1 MFEILLR
8 KRIFL
13 TDRFEKIEKSLIMYG
28 IITGKQLANQQVE
41 MLHQAQRDEFEL
53 LLRQKLVSSD
63 YVVTN
68 PDSKDVKEEKPESK
82 SKDTKEDEP
91 KASAEKTGA
100 TEEDGGQVIGS
111 SLIDEPKET
120 EEAAEKPIL
129 SVALRR
135 HLMAMSKEDNWYELY
150 KSITNEKDMAEKD
163 QQRMIRRER
172 RRIRRRQ
179 KLRKERIEAIVHT
192 LKIRKAYRKRAG
204 IKLRSTSV
212 DRYHDYTDREYE
224 QRLVDEQMNLRQQI
238 VAQHQNNQNIQNVLM
253 GLAAVRMLLDTAAST
268 TGAGQGPQPAGP
280 QTGPTTQQFQAALQ
294 AEQFLQ
300 TAQHQIAAIMG
311 SQVTSSADND
321 QEASPENMTAAQQLT
336 RQGATILQN
345 PLSFVAQA
353 RNQAGE
359 DMAT

>member
-1 MFEILLR
+1 M
-8 KRIFL
+8 
-13 TDRFEKIEKSLIMYG
+13 
-28 IITGKQLANQQVE
+28 
-41 MLHQAQRDEFEL
+41 
-53 LLRQKLVSSD
+53 
-63 YVVTN
+63 
-68 PDSKDVKEEKPESK
+68 
-82 SKDTKEDEP
+82 
-91 KASAEKTGA
+91 
-100 TEEDGGQVIGS
+100 
-111 SLIDEPKET
+111 
-120 EEAAEKPIL
+120 
-129 SVALRR
+129 SVALKK
-135 HLMAMSKEDNWYELY
+135 HLAAASKEDNWYELY

-172 RRIRRRQ
+172 RRIKRRQ

-224 QRLVDEQMNLRQQI
+224 QRLVEEQMNLRQQI

-253 GLAAVRMLLDTAAST
+253 GLAAVRMLLDTAANT
-268 TGAGQGPQPAGP
+268 TAAQPGQGPQPAGP
-280 QTGPTTQQFQAALQ
+280 QAGPTTQQFQAALQ

-300 TAQHQIAAIMG
+300 TAQQQIAAIMG
-311 SQVTSSADND
+311 SQVASADNEQD
-321 QEASPENMTAAQQLT
+321 ASPENMTAAQQLT